1 MYFKCLNAKE
11 LFEQLNIEILQELE
25 IFVTKQYVYDLFIE
39 KKQKKVPDYL
49 AILID
54 DRKYIGV
61 FTIYF
66 QSNTLHIDNLYFPNL
81 CSSQFCTIVRQ
92 MWKFL
97 LKYFYRPYV
106 LKHRFSSLNINFYLD
121 SSFVDFSHDDMKKVV
136 WNNYNLWIDIFELS
150 DDRFIYRS
158 EISTELIPC
167 FIDYYNSKYN
177 KTFFDNEITNS
188 ENKSPNIDNLVEK
201 VKAVKIV
208 DTIDDIIHR
217 FELDISSLS
226 DDCVSENAIIQAKSL
241 GLILAKSK
249 LESSICDSTGIGCFT
264 GKHFKQNDEICR
276 FQGKIIT
283 EDERAKKTQN
293 VDGFWCIDLA
303 GGKYMLPSKSCCAS
317 YINSPFKC
325 FNDGKALRP
334 NAKLVVDKRRKMARV
349 VAMFNIKP
357 GSEILMP
364 YGRSFKWNQTMDEC
378 DTNK

>member
-25 IFVTKQYVYDLFIE
+25 VFVTKQYVYDLFIK

-66 QSNTLHIDNLYFPNL
+66 QSNNLHIDNLYFPNL
-81 CSSQFCTIVRQ
+81 CSSRFCTIVRQ

-106 LKHRFSSLNINFYLD
+106 LRHRFSSLNINFYLD

-136 WNNYNLWIDIFELS
+136 WNNYNLWIDILELS

-158 EISTELIPC
+158 EINTELIPC
-167 FIDYYNSKYN
+167 FIDYYNSKYS
-177 KTFFDNEITNS
+177 KGFFENEIVNS
-188 ENKSPNIDNLVEK
+188 ENKTPNVDNLVEK

-208 DTIDDIIHR
+208 DTIDDIVHQ
-217 FELDISSLS
+217 FELDISLLS
-226 DDCVSENAIIQAKSL
+226 DDCVNGNAIIQAKSL

-249 LESSICDSTGIGCFT
+249 LESSICDSTGIGCFA

-283 EDERAKKTQN
+283 EDERAKNAQN

-303 GGKYMLPSKSCCAS
+303 GGKYMIPSKSCCAN

-325 FNDGKALRP
+325 FNDGKASKP
-334 NAKLVVDKRRKMARV
+334 NSKLVVDKRRKMARV
-349 VAMFNIKP
+349 VALFNIKL
-357 GSEILMP
+357 GTEILMP
-364 YGRSFKWNQTMDEC
+364 YGRSFKM
-378 DTNK
+378 